1 MYYFLYLEEIR
12 APGYI
17 NIFFCRNQLSTQIK
31 KFFLASFSHT
41 LRDFFW
47 SSVVFTL
54 SSVNVLLGWMFQFTF
69 CLFLCFL
76 HSLLIGSKIVF
87 FSFLRGFALFHYCFL
102 KMFDGFK
109 SLRFCAVL

>member
-87 FSFLRGFALFHYCFL
+87 FFIFKRVCSFSLLFPQ
-102 KMFDGFK
+102 D
-109 SLRFCAVL
+109 V